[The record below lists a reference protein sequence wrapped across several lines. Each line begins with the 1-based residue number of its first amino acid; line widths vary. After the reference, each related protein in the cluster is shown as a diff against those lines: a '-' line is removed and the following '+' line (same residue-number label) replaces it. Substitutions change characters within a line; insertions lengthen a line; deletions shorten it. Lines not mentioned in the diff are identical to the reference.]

1 MKKLLIKIAFL
12 LLFLP
17 SSSIAETNEFF
28 CLDKDGFIYPL
39 FDSEKCENK
48 DDEKINKNE
57 LSNIIDY
64 EKNLRISELKKF
76 REIKKN
82 IVKKIEPDNKVN
94 EKKIL
99 PDKDKDQKNI
109 AKVANELKNR
119 AKEIQNDL
127 KDEERL
133 AIKKR
138 EGYQKKRKLANK
150 KKQELKKQQRLAAVK
165 KRKEEREKKRI
176 AIKKEKE
183 LKKQKK
189 LANLEKKRKEKELK
203 KQKKLADLEKKRK
216 KEEKLKA
223 EKEKAKNK
231 IQTVENVNNNLKIV
245 YLNNKI
251 IKNELFPKIN
261 PNKEIDYSQIEG
273 LNEEKV
279 KNLFANNSNL
289 ILIIPKDFDAFSTVV
304 SENEITS
311 KYVAGT
317 RSVPNPEI
325 SRIEAELRSA
335 ERDYIIAERK
345 FQRASNAATN
355 YNPYGGWASVI
366 NQWAG
371 LAGQTAAAEQRS
383 NARQRYEQWSAK
395 LSSTPMY
402 LENEVLRNYN
412 YIAHKV
418 KAEKNAIYQIIQSKN
433 YNYIEKNIS
442 ISKNKNYKIAY
453 NIDPEDKNYE
463 NLLNKYSDEKE
474 LTRWQNQKLSNISIN
489 ELMKIIEN
497 ENNFNEIPG
506 KKELYASLNIKT
518 IEEEPK
524 EELSWWQK
532 LFESSKK
539 KENKTTSLNIQS
551 NSSFELKD
559 ARFDS
564 VVIVKTEKGLGSGF
578 FISEDE
584 ILTNYHVIEKASTI
598 TVINKFNKRSSAVV
612 IKKDLK
618 RDLAL
623 LKTNMTGKPV
633 FFFEG
638 QLKQGEQVE
647 ALGHP
652 KGRKFSLTKGWIS
665 AIRMESGGYSATNEK
680 NVLFIQTD
688 AAINHGNSGGP
699 LYYKDKVIGV
709 NTQGLNKENSEG
721 MNFAVHFSE
730 VQKFLSLK

>member
-1 MKKLLIKIAFL
+1 MKNIGNLIISTFILFLLIPTLSQANDK
-12 LLFLP
+12 
-17 SSSIAETNEFF
+17 F
-28 CLDKDGFIYPL
+28 CLNKNGFIYPL
-39 FDSEKCENK
+39 FDSENCDNK

-57 LSNIIDY
+57 FSHIIDY

-76 REIKKN
+76 RETKTN
-82 IVKKIEPDNKVN
+82 IVKIIETNIQSN

-99 PDKDKDQKNI
+99 PNKDKERKNI
-109 AKVANELKNR
+109 AKLAKEINDKAIEAKIELKN
-119 AKEIQNDL
+119 KKTL
-127 KDEERL
+127 VK
-133 AIKKR
+133 IKK
-138 EGYQKKRKLANK
+138 KKEDQEKRRLANK
-150 KKQELKKQQRLAAVK
+150 KNQKLKKQQRLAAVK
-165 KRKEEREKKRI
+165 KRKDDQERR
-176 AIKKEKE
+176 
-183 LKKQKK
+183 K
-189 LANLEKKRKEKELK
+189 LANKKKQELK
-203 KQKKLADLEKKRK
+203 NQKKLADLEKKRK

-231 IQTVENVNNNLKIV
+231 ILNVENVNNNLKV
-245 YLNNKI
+245 LYLNKKI
-251 IKNELFPKIN
+251 VKNELFPKIN
-261 PNKEIDYSQIEG
+261 PSKEIDYSQLENLDEG
-273 LNEEKV
+273 KV
-279 KNLFANNSNL
+279 KSLFANNSNL
-289 ILIIPKDFDAFSTVV
+289 ILIIPKDYDSFSNIT
-304 SENEITS
+304 SESELTS
-311 KYVAGT
+311 KYLAGT

-325 SRIEAELRSA
+325 NRIETELRIA

-345 FQRASNAATN
+345 FQRATNAATN
-355 YNPYGGWASVI
+355 YNPSGGWASI
-366 NQWAG
+366 FNQWAG
-371 LAGQTAAAEQRS
+371 LAGQTAAGQQRD
-383 NARQRYEQWSAK
+383 NARQRLEKWSAK

-402 LENEVLRNYN
+402 LENEILRNYN
-412 YIAHKV
+412 YIVHKI

-433 YNYIEKNIS
+433 YNYIEKNIK

-463 NLLNKYSDEKE
+463 TLLNKYSDEKE

-489 ELMKIIEN
+489 EFIKIIEN

-506 KKELYASLNIKT
+506 KNELYASLNIKA
-518 IEEEPK
+518 IEEETT

-532 LFESSKK
+532 LFESPKK
-539 KENKTTSLNIQS
+539 KKKTTASLNKQS

-578 FISEDE
+578 FVSKDE

-598 TVINKFNKRSSAVV
+598 TVTNKFNKRSSAVV

-623 LKTNMTGKPV
+623 LKTNTTGKPV
-633 FFFEG
+633 VFFEG

-665 AIRMESGGYSATNEK
+665 AIRMESGGYSAINEK

-699 LYYKDKVIGV
+699 LFYKDKVVGV
-709 NTQGLNKENSEG
+709 NTQGLSKKKTEG

-730 VQKFLSLK
+730 VQKFLRK